1 MACAAGRM
9 AMHTHALS
17 SPAGGTWN
25 APETCDSDSRAALP
39 TARRC
44 TGGESDSDMRL
55 GQPRSGCAADGRAD
69 SGMRLGQPRSGF
81 ATAVLTRTCDSD
93 SRAPVALPT
102 APPLRARGRRQRTSR
117 SGVRL
122 GKVRGGSAELAV
134 LPAAKKSRL
143 CQRPAAI
150 AAARCHGGQGTEAGW
165 AIRRWWRSLRW
176 DRCSRAGPN
185 RRRRTRCYKL
195 TSLLANNSTLPVPG
209 RRRGR

>member
-1 MACAAGRM
+1 VREEGRGSRGIRVREEGDRGGDS
-9 AMHTHALS
+9 AP
-17 SPAGGTWN
+17 PAPPPPPRPPRP
-25 APETCDSDSRAALP
+25 ARAA
-39 TARRC
+39 ARH
-44 TGGESDSDMRL
+44 
-55 GQPRSGCAADGRAD
+55 GCPAE
-69 SGMRLGQPRSGF
+69 
-81 ATAVLTRTCDSD
+81 
-93 SRAPVALPT
+93 
-102 APPLRARGRRQRTSR
+102 APPLRARRAGGSNRNSRRQRTSR

-134 LPAAKKSRL
+134 VRAAKKSRL

-150 AAARCHGGQGTEAGW
+150 AAARCHGGQGTGTEAGW

-185 RRRRTRCYKL
+185 RRLRTRCYKL

>member
-1 MACAAGRM
+1 MIAAERSKRSWPDSLQSGPITDLPLRSLPIRRSDLGNQEGDRAEGGGGQGPGVREEGRG
-9 AMHTHALS
+9 S
-17 SPAGGTWN
+17 RGIRVREEGDRGG
-25 APETCDSDSRAALP
+25 DR
-39 TARRC
+39 
-44 TGGESDSDMRL
+44 GGEGAREQGDSSL
-55 GQPRSGCAADGRAD
+55 
-69 SGMRLGQPRSGF
+69 
-81 ATAVLTRTCDSD
+81 
-93 SRAPVALPT
+93 
-102 APPLRARGRRQRTSR
+102 APPLRARGLESDFAETSR

-150 AAARCHGGQGTEAGW
+150 VAARCHGGQGTEAGW

-185 RRRRTRCYKL
+185 RRLRTRCYKL